1 MKTLILGLGSSILSD
16 DSIGLFVARALGSHL
31 GDRDDVDIVE
41 NEEGGFSL
49 LEESLGYDRLV
60 VVDSIMIGAALGT
73 MTRLGLK
80 ELARTIHAC
89 SPHGMNLATVM
100 EFGRRQ
106 GLDVPEETIIY
117 AIEVRDV
124 LTFGERPCPELEL
137 KIDSFVETIASEIF
151 PG

>member
-16 DSIGLFVARALGSHL
+16 DSIGLFVARALGSRL

-49 LEESLGYDRLV
+49 LEESLGYDRLI
-60 VVDSIMIGAALGT
+60 VVDSIMIGDDLGT
-73 MTRLGLK
+73 MTRVGLK

-89 SPHGMNLATVM
+89 SPHGMNLATVL

-124 LTFGERPCPELEL
+124 LTFGERPCSELEQ
-137 KIDSFVETIASEIF
+137 KVDDFAETIASDVF
-151 PG
+151 PD